1 MGWLI
6 LVSKARGTAVG
17 YVGFVFFALEPLA
30 IKTAHSTSIFLS
42 SNTDYLVTA
51 RSARFYNMST
61 FIRMLKISA
70 LKKLVTDSMAI
81 DLGTA
86 STIIA
91 VKGRGVVLDEPSMV
105 AVNNLTEEIIAF
117 GLEAFEMMGREG
129 RDVSVVEPLIGGVVG
144 DFERTKKM
152 LAHFVKKAKTRGS
165 NISLQAVMSMVSDVT
180 HVEQRALYH
189 AAEEAGI
196 GRVYMME
203 EGLAAAF
210 GAGVLPNDKRAS
222 AIVDIGA
229 GTTNVAVIAKG
240 AIVHSASER
249 FGSKEIN
256 AVLATHLRRHRG
268 LQVGEESTE
277 ILKTNFASAYLPDDI
292 AKTTIVRG
300 RDVQTGSP
308 SAVEITAGEVYPIV
322 ESIVRRIATLVKETL
337 TELRPEVAADIYD
350 RGVILTGGGA
360 LLDGIDQYM
369 RSFINL
375 AVSIGDE
382 PRYATVN
389 GLLKMFDDP
398 KLLERVN
405 RNELGIMQNAEVPF
419 EA

>member
-1 MGWLI
+1 
-6 LVSKARGTAVG
+6 
-17 YVGFVFFALEPLA
+17 
-30 IKTAHSTSIFLS
+30 
-42 SNTDYLVTA
+42 
-51 RSARFYNMST
+51 
-61 FIRMLKISA
+61 MLKISS

-86 STIIA
+86 STLIA
-91 VKGRGVVLDEPSMV
+91 VKGRGIVLDEPSLV
-105 AVNNLTEEIIAF
+105 AINEMTEEIVAF
-117 GLEAFEMMGREG
+117 GQEAADMSGREG
-129 RDVSVVEPLIGGVVG
+129 RDIVVRAPMIGGVVG

-152 LAHFVKKAKTRGS
+152 LAHFVRKAKTGGS
-165 NISLQAVMSMVSDVT
+165 NITLQAVMSMVSDVT
-180 HVEQRALYH
+180 HVEQRALLH

-196 GRVYMME
+196 GKIFMME

-210 GAGVLPNDKRAS
+210 GAGVLPTDKRAT

-240 AIVHSASER
+240 TVVHATSER
-249 FGSKEIN
+249 FGGNEIN
-256 AVLATHLRRHRG
+256 EAIATHLRRHRG
-268 LQVGEESTE
+268 IQVGEETTE
-277 ILKTNFASAYLPDDI
+277 MLKATFATAYLPDDLSR
-292 AKTTIVRG
+292 TIEVRG

-308 SAVEITAGEVYPIV
+308 AAVELTVGEIYPVV
-322 ESIVRRIATLVKETL
+322 EAIVRRIAQMVKDTL

-360 LLDGIDQYM
+360 LLDGLDQYL

-375 AVSIGDE
+375 AVTVADE

-398 KLLERVN
+398 KLLERVS
-405 RNELGIMQNAEVPF
+405 RNELGVLQNAEIPF